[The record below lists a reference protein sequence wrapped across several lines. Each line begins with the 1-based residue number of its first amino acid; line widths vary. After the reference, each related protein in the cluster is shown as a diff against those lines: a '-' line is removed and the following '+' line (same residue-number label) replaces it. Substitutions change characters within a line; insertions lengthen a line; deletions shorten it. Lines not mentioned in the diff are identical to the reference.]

1 MGNGK
6 TEKAGASVVFF
17 FIPIAPCALSVFP
30 LPSLLETQRS
40 LGQREE
46 RLTVNGSRTGGAGLS
61 YLSHYIVLSPS

>member
-1 MGNGK
+1 MGRQK
-6 TEKAGASVVFF
+6 RREPLSCFF

-30 LPSLLETQRS
+30 LPSLLETQRG

-46 RLTVNGSRTGGAGLS
+46 RLTVNGSRTGGAGGLS